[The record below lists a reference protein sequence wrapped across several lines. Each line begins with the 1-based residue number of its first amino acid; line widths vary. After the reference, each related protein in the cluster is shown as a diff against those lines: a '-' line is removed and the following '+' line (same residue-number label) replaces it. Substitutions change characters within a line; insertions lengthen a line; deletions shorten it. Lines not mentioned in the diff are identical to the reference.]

1 MNGRC
6 QAELT
11 VFLFFNHFSDY
22 LEGDNFRRSN
32 DFDIHLRSQ
41 LLTRMR
47 GETTHGAKAGNMR
60 SEKRV
65 TEILRELRHKGSIS
79 LSELVKAL
87 HTSPASVRRDLA
99 KLEKKGL
106 VRRTPGG
113 ATLVEPL
120 LYEPFR
126 YDSLFQNREQH
137 RAADKRRIGIAA
149 AELIHENETV
159 GFTAGTTTTHVARSL
174 RNRHNIRVITNAVN
188 IAMELSNCEGLRTF
202 VTGGFVQWAGS
213 FSLVGHAAV
222 NFLSDIYMDKVFVS
236 ACGLDPTRGVTVIE
250 SEEALT
256 FRAMIRQAKKIIVVA
271 DSSKLGSVTPALVC
285 PISDIHMLITDT
297 GATDKAV
304 ALFAERGIE
313 VRRV

>member
-1 MNGRC
+1 MKLR
-6 QAELT
+6 A
-11 VFLFFNHFSDY
+11 DKR
-22 LEGDNFRRSN
+22 GD
-32 DFDIHLRSQ
+32 
-41 LLTRMR
+41 
-47 GETTHGAKAGNMR
+47 A
-60 SEKRV
+60 
-65 TEILRELRHKGSIS
+65 ILRELRRRGKVS
-79 LSELVKAL
+79 LEELVKGL

-99 KLEKKGL
+99 RLEMKGL

-126 YDSLFQNREQH
+126 YDFLFQNREQH
-137 RAADKRRIGIAA
+137 RVAEKRRIGVAA
-149 AELIHENETV
+149 AELVDENDTV

-213 FSLVGHAAV
+213 FSLVGHAAI
-222 NFLSDIYMDKVFVS
+222 NFLNDIYIDKVFVS
-236 ACGLDPTRGVTVIE
+236 VCGIDPVRGVTVIE

-256 FRAMIRQAKKIIVVA
+256 FRTMIRQAKKAIVVA
-271 DSSKLGSVTPALVC
+271 DSSKLGQVAAALVC
-285 PISDIHMLITDT
+285 PIHEIHMLITDT
-297 GATDKAV
+297 SAPDKMV
-304 ALFAERGIE
+304 ALFTERGVE

>member
-1 MNGRC
+1 M
-6 QAELT
+6 ATLK
-11 VFLFFNHFSDY
+11 
-22 LEGDNFRRSN
+22 
-32 DFDIHLRSQ
+32 LR
-41 LLTRMR
+41 
-47 GETTHGAKAGNMR
+47 ANN
-60 SEKRV
+60 RV
-65 TEILRELRHKGSIS
+65 DAVLRELRHRGSIS
-79 LSELVKAL
+79 LDDLVKVL

-99 KLEKKGL
+99 KLEMKGL

-113 ATLVEPL
+113 ATLIEPL

-137 RAADKRRIGIAA
+137 RAAEKRRIGIAA
-149 AELIHENETV
+149 AELIQENETV

-213 FSLVGHAAV
+213 FSLVGHGAIS
-222 NFLSDIYMDKVFVS
+222 FLEDIYMDKVFVS
-236 ACGLDPTRGVTVIE
+236 VCGIDAVRGVTVIE

-256 FRAMIRQAKKIIVVA
+256 FRAMIRQAKKVIVVA
-271 DSSKLGSVTPALVC
+271 DSSKLGTVTPALVC
-285 PISDIHMLITDT
+285 PISGIHMLITDT
-297 GATDKAV
+297 RASDKTV
-304 ALFAERGIE
+304 ALFTERGIE

>member
-1 MNGRC
+1 V
-6 QAELT
+6 AKL
-11 VFLFFNHFSDY
+11 
-22 LEGDNFRRSN
+22 GDG
-32 DFDIHLRSQ
+32 
-41 LLTRMR
+41 TRIR
-47 GETTHGAKAGNMR
+47 GD
-60 SEKRV
+60 KRV
-65 TEILRELRHKGSIS
+65 DEILRELRHHGNIS
-79 LSELVKAL
+79 LSELVRGL
-87 HTSPASVRRDLA
+87 HSSPASVRRDLA
-99 KLEKKGL
+99 KLEKRGL
-106 VRRTPGG
+106 IRRTPGG

-137 RAADKRRIGIAA
+137 RVADKRRIGIAA
-149 AELIHENETV
+149 AELIQENETV

-188 IAMELSNCEGLRTF
+188 IAMELSNCAGLRTF

-222 NFLSDIYMDKVFVS
+222 NFLNDVYMDKVFVS
-236 ACGLDPTRGVTVIE
+236 VCGVDAARGVTVIE

-256 FRAMIRQAKKIIVVA
+256 FRGMIRQAKKVIVVT
-271 DSSKLGSVTPALVC
+271 DSSKLGAVTPALVC

-297 GATDKAV
+297 RASDKAV
-304 ALFAERGIE
+304 ALFTERGIE

>member
-1 MNGRC
+1 MK
-6 QAELT
+6 
-11 VFLFFNHFSDY
+11 
-22 LEGDNFRRSN
+22 GDKRSN
-32 DFDIHLRSQ
+32 
-41 LLTRMR
+41 
-47 GETTHGAKAGNMR
+47 
-60 SEKRV
+60 
-65 TEILRELRHKGSIS
+65 EILRELRHKGNVT
-79 LSELVKAL
+79 LAELVKGL

-137 RAADKRRIGIAA
+137 RVADKRRIGLAA
-149 AELIHENETV
+149 AELIEENETV

-188 IAMELSNCEGLRTF
+188 IAMELSNCAGLKTF

-222 NFLSDIYMDKVFVS
+222 NFLNDIYMDKVFVS
-236 ACGLDPTRGVTVIE
+236 VCGIDLTRGITVIE
-250 SEEALT
+250 PEEALT
-256 FRAMIRQAKKIIVVA
+256 FRTMIQQSKQVVVVTDSTKI
-271 DSSKLGSVTPALVC
+271 GMVTPSLICAMSNVNV
-285 PISDIHMLITDT
+285 LITDT
-297 GATDKAV
+297 HASDKAV
-304 ALFAERGIE
+304 APFLERGMD

>member
-1 MNGRC
+1 MG
-6 QAELT
+6 AM
-11 VFLFFNHFSDY
+11 SDSKQMK
-22 LEGDNFRRSN
+22 L
-32 DFDIHLRSQ
+32 
-41 LLTRMR
+41 
-47 GETTHGAKAGNMR
+47 R
-60 SEKRV
+60 SEKRFDGL
-65 TEILRELRHKGSIS
+65 LRQLRHKGSIS
-79 LSELVKAL
+79 LDELVKTL

-99 KLEKKGL
+99 KLEMQGL

-137 RAADKRRIGIAA
+137 RAAEKRRIGIAA
-149 AELIHENETV
+149 AELIKENDTV

-174 RNRHNIRVITNAVN
+174 RNRHNIRVITNGVN
-188 IAMELSNCEGLRTF
+188 IAMELSNCAGLRTF

-213 FSLVGHAAV
+213 FSLVGHSAV
-222 NFLSDIYMDKVFVS
+222 NFLSDIYMDIVFVS
-236 ACGLDPTRGVTVIE
+236 VCGFDANRGVTVIE

-256 FRAMIRQAKKIIVVA
+256 FRAMIRQAKKAVVVA
-271 DSSKLGSVTPALVC
+271 DSSKLGAVTPALVC

-297 GATDKAV
+297 RAPDKTIAQ
-304 ALFAERGIE
+304 FTERGIE